1 LKLILDCC
9 VDIILYL
16 IKDPK
21 NIAAI
26 HCKAGKGRT
35 GVMICCYLIFS
46 GLCKNADEA
55 MKHYSEKR
63 TYDKKGVTIPSQ
75 KRYIR
80 YFESFLKTNYSFPY
94 IYMIPKII
102 KYHLKTDMTNILNN
116 FVSDSTYF
124 FQQNSFFIN
133 YFKIGPFQSDRNIDI
148 SLCDFFFKKL
158 KIENKIKKT
167 KEKEG
172 DKFYVRIELTDQIEI
187 RTDIKIE
194 VRGPDSNFELWC
206 NLWYSTLEVL
216 KDFIDE
222 TFKNYKHLTFSN
234 FAIQEGDKTVN
245 PNDLKESK
253 LESRL
258 VYNELNS
265 NDEIS
270 ANHRFMKLDN
280 KKNENGNED
289 ISGDIHIESMT
300 NLFEIIEKVNHN
312 RTDLNLLIANINKI
326 CQKEKKTN
334 FNKKKTLILLSL
346 RIN

>member
-1 LKLILDCC
+1 
-9 VDIILYL
+9 V
-16 IKDPK
+16 
-21 NIAAI
+21 
-26 HCKAGKGRT
+26 T
-35 GVMICCYLIFS
+35 FS
-46 GLCKNADEA
+46 L
-55 MKHYSEKR
+55 
-63 TYDKKGVTIPSQ
+63 
-75 KRYIR
+75 
-80 YFESFLKTNYSFPY
+80 
-94 IYMIPKII
+94 
-102 KYHLKTDMTNILNN
+102 
-116 FVSDSTYF
+116 
-124 FQQNSFFIN
+124 
-133 YFKIGPFQSDRNIDI
+133 
-148 SLCDFFFKKL
+148 KKL

-326 CQKEKKTN
+326 CQKEKKN
-334 FNKKKTLILLSL
+334 EF
-346 RIN
+346 